1 MLISSSLYLIIILA
15 LAFNFINGM
24 RDASNIVA
32 TVISSRAFSPRFALG
47 MTAMAEFC
55 GPFLFGVTVAK
66 TIGNDIV
73 ASHLISLNSLF
84 ASLISAIV
92 WNLITWFF
100 GIPSSSSHALI
111 GGLLGAAFASSG
123 IGAIN
128 MAGIWKVL
136 LALFIFPLAG
146 FLIGYILLKVIYFL
160 AQNASPNINN
170 FFKRSQLITSIA
182 LALGHGTNDAQK
194 PIGIITL
201 GLIIGGI
208 LNDFSVPFWV
218 IFASAFTMSLGAL
231 LGGWRLIRTLGGKFY
246 KVRPVHSFAA
256 QLTSGLAILS
266 ASVFGLP
273 ISTSQVVS
281 SAIVGVGASERMSK
295 VRWGV
300 AVDILTA
307 WLITIPFSA
316 LFSAGVSTALYS
328 FGVSL

>member
-1 MLISSSLYLIIILA
+1 MLISGSLLFVIILA
-15 LAFNFINGM
+15 LIFNFINGM

-47 MTAMAEFC
+47 MTSVAEFC

-73 ASHLISLNSLF
+73 TSDLISLNTLS

-111 GGLLGAAFASSG
+111 GGLIGAAFASSG
-123 IGAIN
+123 IDAIN
-128 MAGIWKVL
+128 LAGLWKVL
-136 LALFIFPLAG
+136 LALFAFPLAG
-146 FLIGYILLKVIYFL
+146 FFIGFFLLKLIYFL

-170 FFKRSQLITSIA
+170 FFKRSQFITSIA

-201 GLIIGGI
+201 SLIISGV
-208 LNDFSVPFWV
+208 LSDFSVPFWV
-218 IFASAFTMSLGAL
+218 IFASALTMALGAS

-246 KVRPVHSFAA
+246 KIRPVHSFAT
-256 QLTSGLAILS
+256 QLTSGFAILT
-266 ASVFGLP
+266 ASILGLP

-281 SAIVGVGASERMSK
+281 SAIVGVGASERIGK

-300 AVDILTA
+300 AGDILTA
-307 WLITIPFSA
+307 WLITIPVSA
-316 LFSAGVSTALYS
+316 LFSAGIYSALGF
-328 FGVSL
+328 FGVRL